1 LSFLIASKAF
11 QTWILE
17 KIYERKKKNLG
28 GGKGRPLSRDLD
40 CKGKMFANFYYFIY
54 FSCSSFNFYNFFI
67 DYLCKFSI
75 KLSSALILEKKKD
88 KNLFVENQNKESICG
103 LSPS

>member
-1 LSFLIASKAF
+1 MRG
-11 QTWILE
+11 
-17 KIYERKKKNLG
+17 RKKKG

-40 CKGKMFANFYYFIY
+40 WKGKMFANFYYFIY
-54 FSCSSFNFYNFFI
+54 FSCSFFNFYNFFL

-75 KLSSALILEKKKD
+75 KISSALIFEEKKD
-88 KNLFVENQNKESICG
+88 KNLLVENQNKESLCG